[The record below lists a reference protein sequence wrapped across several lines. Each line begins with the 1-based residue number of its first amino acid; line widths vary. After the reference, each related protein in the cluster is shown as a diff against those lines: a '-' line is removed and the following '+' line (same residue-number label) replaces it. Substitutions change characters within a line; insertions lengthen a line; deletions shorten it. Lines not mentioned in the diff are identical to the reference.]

1 MVKMN
6 EFKPEEGDFFEGIL
20 LETCRDEE
28 RHITRPRVR
37 PVELLPQWLRVE
49 FPRDLREKYLMGT
62 RFRADV
68 HVRRKHFSDGTP
80 KGDIYLRAENRSIR
94 RVMEHTP
101 AESLKAIRRSGTTS
115 GRAYQ
120 YVRVGYPQPPAP
132 KSFDELRA
140 LAYAAATDQV
150 PAAHSDAWRRER
162 SEIIGEYAL
171 LRSSGEC
178 EGCQKPAP
186 FLRRNGK
193 PYLEIHHIV
202 ALADGGS
209 DHPSNVAAVCP
220 NCHRRVTH
228 AKDGIEYNLQIK
240 HRVQE
245 IEERLSQ

>member
-1 MVKMN
+1 
-6 EFKPEEGDFFEGIL
+6 L
-20 LETCRDEE
+20 
-28 RHITRPRVR
+28 
-37 PVELLPQWLRVE
+37 
-49 FPRDLREKYLMGT
+49 
-62 RFRADV
+62 
-68 HVRRKHFSDGTP
+68 
-80 KGDIYLRAENRSIR
+80 
-94 RVMEHTP
+94 P
-101 AESLKAIRRSGTTS
+101 AELPTHIHSEVDRSGH
-115 GRAYQ
+115 AYE

-150 PAAHSDAWRRER
+150 PATHSEAWRRER

-193 PYLEIHHIV
+193 PYLEIHHII

-228 AKDGIEYNLQIK
+228 AKDGIEYNSQIK